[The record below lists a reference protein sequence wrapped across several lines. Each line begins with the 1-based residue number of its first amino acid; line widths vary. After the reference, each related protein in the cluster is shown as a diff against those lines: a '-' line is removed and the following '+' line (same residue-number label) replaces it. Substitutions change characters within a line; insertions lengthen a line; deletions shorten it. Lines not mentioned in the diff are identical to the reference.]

1 MLTKEESQL
10 KNAMKLLIRDGKNGQ
25 HFAAAKERYINLS
38 TDERHYNLSHEIA
51 GVDWTKENAADRSAI
66 EAMIA

>member
-25 HFAAAKERYINLS
+25 HFEAAKERYINLS
-38 TDERHYNLSHEIA
+38 TDERHYNLAHEIA
-51 GVDWTKENAADRSAI
+51 GIDMTKEYTADRATI
-66 EAMIA
+66 AAMIA